1 MKSSLVDLRRGKK
14 TEREKQEEE
23 RQTWKLMKVT
33 ERERQTDGE
42 KVSKV
47 KVGEEESSGC
57 DVL

>member
-1 MKSSLVDLRRGKK
+1 MRRGKK

>member
-1 MKSSLVDLRRGKK
+1 MRRGKK

-42 KVSKV
+42 KVSEV